1 MAFQFKRDRA
11 QNLQLILA
19 GDIDLEVT
27 PDIKAQLISQLD
39 DANGLSIDGRNISYL
54 DSSGVSILVISM
66 QSCKQKQL
74 SFKIEA
80 MSEEAFRVLQLAK
93 LDKILPIDSVS
104 GPAQLVDVDAFS
116 GVSGQDGALANEI
129 SSDGAET
136 AAAAEPMDDMIGGSD
151 DDLIAALSKGTLDS
165 PAEEAPSPTPEP
177 AEPAEPAEPTEAEE
191 EIDLVMTPDPAPQPT
206 PAPAAPTPATPSAQ
220 PSEPDTSGGGGD
232 SGGGFKPGTFS

>member
-136 AAAAEPMDDMIGGSD
+136 AAAAEPMDDMMGGSD
-151 DDLIAALSKGTLDS
+151 DDLIAALSKGALDS

-177 AEPAEPAEPTEAEE
+177 AEAEE
-191 EIDLVMTPDPAPQPT
+191 EIDLVMTPDPAPQPTPAPAAPT

-232 SGGGFKPGTFS
+232 SGGFKPGTFS